1 MKVLLDR
8 KNREA
13 KPKRFIILN
22 EYCQVYCGLQQGY
35 PAFSDNLDDAKELEN
50 DEQVKM
56 IKQGTSFKLEKE
68 YI

>member
-13 KPKRFIILN
+13 KPKRFILLN

-35 PAFSDNLDDAKELEN
+35 PAFSDDFDSAKHLEN
-50 DEQVKM
+50 DEQIKM
-56 IKQGTSFKLEKE
+56 IQQGTSFKLEKE